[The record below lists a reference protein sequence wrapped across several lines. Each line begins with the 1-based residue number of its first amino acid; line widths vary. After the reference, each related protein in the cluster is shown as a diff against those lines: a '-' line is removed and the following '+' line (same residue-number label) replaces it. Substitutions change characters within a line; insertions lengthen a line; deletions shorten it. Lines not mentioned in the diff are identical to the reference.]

1 MKKKTIPEPGRIRQ
15 LPESFS
21 WVDHRIIRNNRLQG
35 CNLSSWALY
44 LFLITVADADGVS
57 YYSSASICKRLEL
70 SEDQLIAS
78 TEELSILKLISYSK
92 PFYQVLEVGNAQHLD
107 VK

>member
-57 YYSSASICKRLEL
+57 YYSSSSICKCLEL
-70 SEDQLIAS
+70 NEDQLVTAIG
-78 TEELSILKLISYSK
+78 ELSALKLISYSK
-92 PFYQVLEVGNAQHLD
+92 PFYQVLEVGNAQQLD
-107 VK
+107 VR

>member
-35 CNLSSWALY
+35 CNLSSWTLY
-44 LFLITVADADGVS
+44 LFLITVADVDGVS
-57 YYSSASICKRLEL
+57 YYSSSSICKRLGL
-70 SEDQLIAS
+70 DEDQLTTSIL
-78 TEELSILKLISYSK
+78 ELSTLKLISYSK
-92 PFYQVLEVGNAQHLD
+92 PFYQVLEVGNAQRLD
-107 VK
+107 VR